1 MPGKM
6 WQQQEA
12 AGHMTS
18 SIGKQREMDAG
29 AQLPFSCRLQLS
41 PQPMG
46 WGCPCSGWL
55 VPPQLNLFGNPL
67 TDKPSGCDFQVTHS
81 RV

>member
-46 WGCPCSGWL
+46 WGCPRSGWL
-55 VPPQLNLFGNPL
+55 VPPQLNLFGNLL
-67 TDKPSGCDFQVTHS
+67 TDKPSGVTS
-81 RV
+81 R